1 MTNVT
6 REFVEGL
13 PKVELHVHVE
23 ACISADTIEELAAS
37 LDVPMIR
44 PKDELFRYSSLAEFL
59 SIYEWWVDL
68 LRTPEIAEQV
78 AYNAA
83 RQMHDDGIV
92 YAELFTGPRY
102 WAHVEDHEQIEAL
115 CRGFGKARRDGYT
128 DCYLIPSISREQS
141 AEWSMDLVNWMAGV
155 DRVVGLGL
163 DGNEEILGRTSH
175 KFVDV
180 FARAAELGLGRSAHC
195 GESSGAWGV
204 WDGLDLLKLDRI
216 DHGVRAIEDPVLVK
230 RLAEDRIPLTIC
242 PTSNVIVGLH
252 NSVADGPVDALFR
265 AGVAVTVNSDDPQSM
280 QVSINDDLMRVS
292 EAFDWSVDDVL
303 AVQENAIEGAY
314 CDAGVKAELRQNQRT
329 YAKSQGIE

>member
-44 PKDELFRYSSLAEFL
+44 PKEELFRYSSLAEFL

-92 YAELFTGPRY
+92 YAEVFTGPRY
-102 WAHVEDHEQIEAL
+102 WAHVDDHDQIEAL
-115 CRGFGKARRDGYT
+115 CRGFERAARDGYA
-128 DCYLIPSISREQS
+128 DCFLIPSISREQS

-163 DGNEEILGRTSH
+163 DGNEEVLGRTSH

-204 WDGLDLLKLDRI
+204 WDGINLLNLDRI
-216 DHGVRAIEDPVLVK
+216 DHGVRAIEDPALVQ

-252 NSVADGPVDALFR
+252 DSVADGPVDKFYK

-280 QVSINDDLMRVS
+280 QVSINDDLVRVS
-292 EAFDWSVDDVL
+292 EAFDWSIEDVL

-314 CDAGVKAELRQNQRT
+314 CDADAKAELRRKQQA
-329 YAKSQGIE
+329 YAESHGIG

>member
-6 REFVEGL
+6 GEFVAGL

-44 PKDELFRYSSLAEFL
+44 PKQELFRYGSLAEFL
-59 SIYEWWVDL
+59 SIFEWWVDL
-68 LRTPEIAEQV
+68 LRSPEIAEQV

-83 RQMHDDGIV
+83 RQMHDDGIA
-92 YAELFTGPRY
+92 YAEVFTGPRY
-102 WAHVEDHEQIEAL
+102 WTNLDDHSQIEAL
-115 CRGFGKARRDGYT
+115 CRGFEKARRDGFT

-141 AEWSMDLVNWMAGV
+141 AEWAMDLVNWMADI

-163 DGNEEILGRTSH
+163 DGNEEVLGRTSH

-180 FARAAELGLGRSAHC
+180 FERAAELGLGRSAHC

-204 WDGLDLLKLDRI
+204 WDGLDLLKLDRV
-216 DHGVRAIEDPVLVK
+216 DHGVRAIEDPKLVA
-230 RLAEDRIPLTIC
+230 RLAKDGIPLTIC

-252 NSVADGPVDALFR
+252 DSVADGPIDALYR
-265 AGVAVTVNSDDPQSM
+265 AGVAVTVNSDDPQCM
-280 QVSINDDLMRVS
+280 QVSINDDLVRVS
-292 EAFDWSVDDVL
+292 DAFGWTIDDIL
-303 AVQENAIEGAY
+303 TVQNNAIEGAY
-314 CDAGVKAELRQNQRT
+314 CNPEVKAELRQNQLA
-329 YAKSQGIE
+329 YAKSAGFI